1 MSLAGS
7 KVGGT
12 YWACP
17 APFLHCST
25 LIIIILSHSV
35 FLIDKY
41 GVTTQTA
48 NVLNSLVYIMSAAIS
63 PFLGVIVDKTGFN
76 LFWSE

>member
-1 MSLAGS
+1 M
-7 KVGGT
+7 
-12 YWACP
+12 P
-17 APFLHCST
+17 PPPFLNFTSC
-25 LIIIILSHSV
+25 LSHSV

-76 LFWSE
+76 LFWSECLQLTY